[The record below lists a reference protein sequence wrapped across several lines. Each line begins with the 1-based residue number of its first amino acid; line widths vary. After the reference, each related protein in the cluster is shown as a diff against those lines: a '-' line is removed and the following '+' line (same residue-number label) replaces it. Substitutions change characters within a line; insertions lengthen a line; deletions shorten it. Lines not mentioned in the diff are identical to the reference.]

1 MALRAVRKG
10 GCVVCGGIHMTDIP
24 AFPYRLLWGER
35 KLVSVAN
42 LTRADAREFLA
53 LAPAAGIH
61 CDVRPIRSNRPTTP
75 WMTCGRGACRPPLC

>member
-61 CDVRPIRSNRPTTP
+61 ATSGPIRSNRPTTP